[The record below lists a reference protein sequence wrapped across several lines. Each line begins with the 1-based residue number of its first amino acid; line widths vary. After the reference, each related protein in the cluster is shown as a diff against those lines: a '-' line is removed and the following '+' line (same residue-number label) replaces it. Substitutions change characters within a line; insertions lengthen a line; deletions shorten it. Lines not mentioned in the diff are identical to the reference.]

1 MKNFNL
7 KVEKYY
13 KRYLL
18 APAVVIAIGLL
29 MFAIRGL
36 NLGIDFLGGSIIQIE
51 LGQTFET
58 SDIRAITDQF
68 DENADIT
75 YAGEN
80 NTQVI
85 ITSRINFDD
94 AAKQDLLS
102 KFEAK
107 YNLGDDALLS
117 VDTTSASIGKDL
129 QRQALL
135 ASVVAIICLLIY
147 ITLRF
152 EFLFGVAT
160 IICLLHDLM
169 IVLSVYA
176 VFHIY
181 VTSNFIAAM
190 LTILGYS
197 INATIVVFDRVR
209 EERKKMGK
217 REYANV
223 IDVSVKKSLKRT
235 LYTMVTTL
243 LTMISLYIFGVESIR
258 NFLLPMMIG
267 FICGTY
273 SSLFVAGS
281 IWYMIKKN
289 TGVKKPVKA
298 GNPRRI
304 FNAGTDRRAC
314 AFNMI
319 MEYKIIKQRHRN
331 YYNEAFI
338 AAIQRQF
345 GLSEL
350 SAAYLASKGFSTL
363 GQIEEYLHPKR
374 QDFSD
379 PYLFADM
386 EKCVGRIEKAI
397 REKEMIAVYGDYDCD
412 GVCATV
418 ILYKALKS
426 LHADVSIT
434 CRTASATAMGSACR
448 R

>member
-1 MKNFNL
+1 MRNFNL
-7 KVEKYY
+7 NVEKNY
-13 KRYLL
+13 KIYLFV
-18 APAVVIAIGLL
+18 PAVVIVIGLIT
-29 MFAIRGL
+29 FAIRGL

-58 SDIRAITDQF
+58 SDIRAIMDQF

-94 AAKQDLLS
+94 ATKNELLS
-102 KFEAK
+102 KFEEK

-129 QRQALL
+129 QKQALL
-135 ASVVAIICLLIY
+135 ASLVAIICLLIY
-147 ITLRF
+147 ITIRF
-152 EFLFGVAT
+152 EFLFGIAT

-217 REYANV
+217 KEYANV

-235 LYTMVTTL
+235 LYTMITTL

-273 SSLFVAGS
+273 SSLFIAGS
-281 IWYMIKKN
+281 VWYMFKKN
-289 TGVKKPVKA
+289 IGLKKAVKA
-298 GNPRRI
+298 R
-304 FNAGTDRRAC
+304 
-314 AFNMI
+314 
-319 MEYKIIKQRHRN
+319 
-331 YYNEAFI
+331 
-338 AAIQRQF
+338 
-345 GLSEL
+345 
-350 SAAYLASKGFSTL
+350 
-363 GQIEEYLHPKR
+363 
-374 QDFSD
+374 
-379 PYLFADM
+379 
-386 EKCVGRIEKAI
+386 
-397 REKEMIAVYGDYDCD
+397 
-412 GVCATV
+412 
-418 ILYKALKS
+418 
-426 LHADVSIT
+426 
-434 CRTASATAMGSACR
+434 
-448 R
+448 